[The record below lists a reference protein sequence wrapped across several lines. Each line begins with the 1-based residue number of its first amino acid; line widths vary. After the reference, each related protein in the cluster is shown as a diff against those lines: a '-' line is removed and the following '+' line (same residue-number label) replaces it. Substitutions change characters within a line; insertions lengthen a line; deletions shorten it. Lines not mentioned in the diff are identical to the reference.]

1 LPPVTRKKRRGRRP
15 RKGKRLPAPVELAK
29 HIEKWTSV
37 GTNERAKDRLG
48 LDVEDLETR
57 HANLE

>member
-1 LPPVTRKKRRGRRP
+1 
-15 RKGKRLPAPVELAK
+15 VELAK